1 MNSLRWF
8 LASLFIA
15 IYSLAGA
22 QAPGRK
28 AGQECFPA
36 KDDRKLVY
44 DEAQV
49 LSASENQALETK
61 LQGFATSTSNQI
73 VVVIV
78 PDLCGM
84 ERGQFAIELGELWGV
99 GQEKMDNGAVVLIK
113 PKTPEA
119 RGEYF
124 IATGRGLEAAIPD
137 AQTYLI
143 AENEMLPQFRQLNYY
158 QGIDNATNVLMEL
171 ARREYTIQQYADKH
185 KKESKGKGTAGV
197 AILLFLI
204 ILGLFFYIRS
214 REVRKYA
221 LRNNLGF
228 WAAWWLLSQSG
239 RSHSGYYNHFRSGSG
254 GFGGFGGGGGGGGF
268 GGFGGG
274 SFGGGGSGGSW

>member
-1 MNSLRWF
+1 MNLLRWSI
-8 LASLFIA
+8 LCLIGCGMSAIA
-15 IYSLAGA
+15 HA
-22 QAPGRK
+22 QMPGKK
-28 AGQECFPA
+28 AGQECFPQ
-36 KDDRKLVY
+36 KDDRRLVY
-44 DEAQV
+44 DVADV
-49 LSASENQALETK
+49 LNASDEQALEAK

-84 ERGQFAIELGELWGV
+84 ERGQFAFELGELWGV
-99 GQEKMDNGAVVLIK
+99 GQEKMDNGVVFLVK
-113 PKTPEA
+113 PKTPES

-143 AENEMLPQFRQLNYY
+143 AENEMLPEFRQQNYY
-158 QGIDNATNVLMEL
+158 SGIDKATGVLMEL
-171 ARREYTIQQYADKH
+171 ARGEYNIEQYAQKH
-185 KKESKGKGTAGV
+185 KKQNKGKATVGGAV
-197 AILLFLI
+197 LLFLVI
-204 ILGLFFYIRS
+204 MGLFFYIRS

-221 LRNNLGF
+221 QRNSLGF

-239 RSHSGYYNHFRSGSG
+239 RSHSGYYNSFRSGSG
-254 GFGGFGGGGGGGGF
+254 GFGGFGGGGGGGF